1 MIGVFKKFSDTFGGI
16 LKGKTLD
23 KESLETLE
31 ALLYTADFGT
41 ETVEKIIEEIQS
53 ELKKNP
59 EYKTDASVSIAKAV
73 VESQLHGSEG
83 ELKFPFTQKPKVILL
98 IGVNGAGKTT
108 TSAKLAHRIQNCGGS
123 VLLSACDTFRAAANE
138 QIKSWAEKLNVDLI
152 SSQTGADSAA
162 VAYDSLEAARKRDR
176 DLLIIDT
183 AGRLHTKKNLMN
195 ELEKLER
202 VLKKQD
208 ADTDIE
214 NWLVIDGSLGSNSI
228 NQALA
233 FNEVIPLH
241 GLILTKLDGTSR
253 GGSLVG
259 IYNRLKIP
267 IYFIGTGEGLEDLQP
282 FNIENYTQALFKT
295 LLWWRTY

>member
-73 VESQLHGSEG
+73 VESQLIGSEG
-83 ELKFPFTQKPKVILL
+83 ELKFPFIQKPKVILL

-228 NQALA
+228 DQALA

-241 GLILTKLDGTSR
+241 GLILTKMDGSSR

-282 FNIENYTQALFKT
+282 FCIENYTQALFMT
-295 LLWWRTY
+295 L

>member
-1 MIGVFKKFSDTFGGI
+1 MIGVFKKFSDTFGSI
-16 LKGKTLD
+16 FKGNTID
-23 KESLETLE
+23 AESLETLE
-31 ALLYTADFGT
+31 ALLYNADFGT
-41 ETVEKIIEEIQS
+41 ETVEKIIGKIQS

-59 EYKTDASVSIAKAV
+59 DYKTNTSVSIAKAV
-73 VESQLHGSEG
+73 VESQLLGSEG
-83 ELKFPFTQKPKVILL
+83 KLKFPFTQKPKVILL

-228 NQALA
+228 DQALA

-241 GLILTKLDGTSR
+241 GLILTKMDGSSR

-282 FNIENYTQALFKT
+282 FCIENYTQALFMT
-295 LLWWRTY
+295 L

>member
-1 MIGVFKKFSDTFGGI
+1 MIGVFKKFSDTFSGI
-16 LKGKTLD
+16 FKGKTLD
-23 KESLETLE
+23 AESLETLE

-41 ETVEKIIEEIQS
+41 ETVEKIIGKIQS
-53 ELKKNP
+53 ELKKNA
-59 EYKTDASVSIAKAV
+59 EYKTHDCVSIAKAV
-73 VESQLHGSEG
+73 VESQLLGSEG
-83 ELKFPFTQKPKVILL
+83 ELKFPFKQKPKVILL

-108 TSAKLAHRIQNCGGS
+108 TSAKLAYRIQNCGGS

-138 QIKSWAEKLNVDLI
+138 QIKAWAEKLNVDLI
-152 SSQTGADSAA
+152 SSHTGADSAA
-162 VAYDSLEAARKRDR
+162 VAFDSLDAARKRNR

-228 NQALA
+228 DQALA

-241 GLILTKLDGTSR
+241 GLILTKMDGSSR

-282 FNIENYTQALFKT
+282 FSIENYTQALFKT
-295 LLWWRTY
+295 L

>member
-73 VESQLHGSEG
+73 VESQLLGSEG
-83 ELKFPFTQKPKVILL
+83 ELKFPFIQKPKVILL

-228 NQALA
+228 DQALA

-241 GLILTKLDGTSR
+241 GLILTKMDGSSR

-282 FNIENYTQALFKT
+282 FSIENYTQALFKT
-295 LLWWRTY
+295 L

>member
-16 LKGKTLD
+16 FKGKTLD
-23 KESLETLE
+23 KESLEALE

-41 ETVEKIIEEIQS
+41 ETVDKIIGEIQS

-73 VESQLHGSEG
+73 VESQLLGSEG
-83 ELKFPFTQKPKVILL
+83 ELKFPFIQKPKVILL

-108 TSAKLAHRIQNCGGS
+108 TSAKLAHRIQNFGGS

-228 NQALA
+228 DQALA

-241 GLILTKLDGTSR
+241 GLILTKMDGSSR

-267 IYFIGTGEGLEDLQP
+267 IYFIGTGEELEDLQP
-282 FNIENYTQALFKT
+282 FSVENYTQALFKT
-295 LLWWRTY
+295 L